1 VLLIEI
7 ITLVLEIWHFYNKKM
22 LEHIRFAYDRGRERD
37 RDHDRGHERDRDRGD
52 RGSDRVSGVLCALAR
67 TFVFVL
73 DI

>member
-1 VLLIEI
+1 
-7 ITLVLEIWHFYNKKM
+7 M